1 AVRLGGDVLD
11 RRVRVGTCQVYAGP
25 AAEMGECRFGVHVL
39 CVTVQAL
46 LGFVIGVGDND
57 GNHGKNLDRV
67 AVTAAGFEPIAYLV
81 HPMAHQAWRAAG
93 YKDRVGV
100 IQGEVLATRWG
111 SGLGEERRAL
121 WTGVGQCRSREG
133 EKFSRVVNRMDF
145 GGV

>member
-1 AVRLGGDVLD
+1 PPISSSNPTAPPEIYSRSLHDALPIF
-11 RRVRVGTCQVYAGP
+11 GTCQVYAGP
-25 AAEMGECRFGVHVL
+25 AAEKGECRFGVHVL

-93 YKDRVGV
+93 YKDRLGV
-100 IQGEVLATRWG
+100 IQ
-111 SGLGEERRAL
+111 
-121 WTGVGQCRSREG
+121 
-133 EKFSRVVNRMDF
+133 
-145 GGV
+145 